1 MRPALLLVLSF
12 IKIYFYFIYSYLFY
26 ICLLHIFL
34 KLYLVFPKSCLV
46 ELVLVNIAKCD
57 VHLACIY
64 KVRITADVVYPSQEN
79 DQRLFSGGGGLLT
92 LLENLKKTYAQET

>member
-1 MRPALLLVLSF
+1 MF
-12 IKIYFYFIYSYLFY
+12 TSY
-26 ICLLHIFL
+26 IFL

-64 KVRITADVVYPSQEN
+64 KVRNTADVVYPSQEN
-79 DQRLFSGGGGLLT
+79 DQRLFSGGGGAF
-92 LLENLKKTYAQET
+92 KT